1 MKKKLFIG
9 LVVLVLAFMVLAKSA
24 FAAEPVVTWK
34 VFSPFFPGTG
44 EIKTV
49 QIWAEDISKM
59 SGGRIKINL
68 TAAAPAELFPDL
80 HLHVQSGAID
90 AAYTWP
96 GLVVGKYPAAA
107 LFAGTPAFFDL
118 MGYFT
123 WMHAYGGKELWQETY
138 GNTLKVFPAGICWA
152 KVGGWTTKK
161 IETMDDFRGLKY
173 RTSDRTWHRTG
184 DLIWGKILSDLGTS
198 PIKEPYPQAVRTA
211 ILKGTLDAAEANTP
225 WADMSMGFHQVVKH
239 CYFPGIQDMAGF
251 LELIV
256 NDQKW
261 DALPP
266 DLKEIIK
273 GACDAAMARS
283 LTKWAMDDAK
293 VIKMLGDEGKVNI
306 TKFSKEI
313 QQEILDRF
321 VAQYD
326 AVKDPVFQ
334 KVWKSQKEFMKIYV
348 PYMRLQQADAEV
360 RLK

>member
-1 MKKKLFIG
+1 MKKLSFIG
-9 LVVLVLAFMVLAKSA
+9 LFALVFFSLVMGNQVS

-68 TAAAPAELFPDL
+68 TIPNRGEVFPDL
-80 HLHVQSGAID
+80 HPAVQSGAID

-96 GLVVGKYPAAA
+96 GLVIGKYAAAA

-152 KVGGWTTKK
+152 KVGAWTTKK
-161 IETMDDFRGLKY
+161 IESMDDFKGLKY
-173 RTSDRTWHRTG
+173 QIGDRVRERTG
-184 DLIWGKILSDLGTS
+184 DLIWGKILSDLGGS
-198 PIKEPYPQAVRTA
+198 PIKGSFSPLARTA
-211 ILKGTLDAAEANTP
+211 LSKGRLDAGEENTP
-225 WADMSMGFHQVVKH
+225 WRDMSSWGIHEVIKY

-256 NDQKW
+256 NNQKW

-266 DLKEIIK
+266 DLKEISQR
-273 GACDAAMARS
+273 GMRCS
-283 LTKWAMDDAK
+283 H
-293 VIKMLGDEGKVNI
+293 GKVVN
-306 TKFSKEI
+306 
-313 QQEILDRF
+313 Q
-321 VAQYD
+321 VGNG
-326 AVKDPVFQ
+326 
-334 KVWKSQKEFMKIYV
+334 
-348 PYMRLQQADAEV
+348 
-360 RLK
+360 